1 MFARAERLMR
11 PSLGASGAV
20 YASLAVTALAYP
32 HAQVYLIFLPMI
44 PISIPV
50 GFGGMLLADVIGLWR
65 GWGYVFESIPTYRN
79 CLTMISIRY
88 LDHAAHLG
96 GAAFGMWYFYYGPD
110 LWDSTRRQ
118 WYKLQGF
125 FEDDDHEGEDSSSEN
140 ASSGTS

>member
-1 MFARAERLMR
+1 MVSKAERLIR

-50 GFGGMLLADVIGLWR
+50 GFGGMLLVDAIGLWR
-65 GWGYVFESIPTYRN
+65 GWGYVSESIFTYRN
-79 CLTMISIRY
+79 CLTAISIRY

-96 GAAFGMWYFYYGPD
+96 GALFGVWYFYCGPD
-110 LWDSTRRQ
+110 MWDSTRRQ
-118 WYKLQGF
+118 WYKLQAF
-125 FEDDDHEGEDSSSEN
+125 FEEDEDDEEEDSSSEN
-140 ASSGTS
+140 AS